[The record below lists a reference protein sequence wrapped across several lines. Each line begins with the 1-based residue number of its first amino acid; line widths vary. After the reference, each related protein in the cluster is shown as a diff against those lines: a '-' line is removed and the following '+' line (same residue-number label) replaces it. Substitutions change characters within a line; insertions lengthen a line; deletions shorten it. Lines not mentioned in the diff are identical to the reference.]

1 VYFGNFADLLI
12 GVWGNLEILATN
24 VGGNAWV
31 QNAMEIRMIM
41 NVDVTVRNLESVVYI
56 NDATTA

>member
-1 VYFGNFADLLI
+1 VYFANWADVLI

-41 NVDVTVRNLESVVYI
+41 NVDVTVRNLESVV
-56 NDATTA
+56 